1 MICNE
6 RMYSST
12 LIHDISNI
20 LVGHKVKRDGSRLLR
35 SLSVA
40 TAVALNDQSVESEDD
55 TTPTEGNSKSE
66 VEGEKTGKPQETP
79 VHHVERFLV

>member
-1 MICNE
+1 
-6 RMYSST
+6 MYSST
-12 LIHDISNI
+12 LIHDISNL

-55 TTPTEGNSKSE
+55 TTEGNSKSE
-66 VEGEKTGKPQETP
+66 VESEKTGKPQETP